1 MSNERYD
8 LYKSLHS
15 EYITRFVE
23 LHNYHQAFLDKPTFR
38 GGAKVRRAI
47 TAMIKLEKEMRK
59 ISLSVSSE
67 HTQNIING
75 HRAEKKERARIKA
88 LPKKRGRPITNP
100 PRIRN
105 TVKGRPPKKGKTN
118 DINNTN

>member
-67 HTQNIING
+67 HTQNIIDG

>member
-1 MSNERYD
+1 MSNDRYN
-8 LYKSLHS
+8 LYKELHS
-15 EYITRFVE
+15 EYISRFVE

-38 GGAKVRRAI
+38 GGAKVRKAI
-47 TAMIKLEKEMRK
+47 SAMITLEKEMRK

-67 HTQNIING
+67 HTQNLINE
-75 HRAEKKERARIKA
+75 HKAEKKERARIKA

-105 TVKGRPPKKGKTN
+105 TVRGRPLKKGKTN
-118 DINNTN
+118 DINKTD